1 MRNKKVIIIMIA
13 SLFVLSGILLGTQS
27 INAQTGSVNKTSA
40 NNDLAVSNINLGANI
55 TLSNVYIN
63 NSYYTDYLLGD
74 TIRYHHS
81 LDPDRNQNCQNS
93 CKNHKIA
100 HLHPKDSN

>member
-1 MRNKKVIIIMIA
+1 MIA

-40 NNDLAVSNINLGANI
+40 NNDLAVSNINLGVNI

-63 NSYYTDYLLGD
+63 NSYYTDYSLG
-74 TIRYHHS
+74 IIGGNMY
-81 LDPDRNQNCQNS
+81 L
-93 CKNHKIA
+93 
-100 HLHPKDSN
+100 